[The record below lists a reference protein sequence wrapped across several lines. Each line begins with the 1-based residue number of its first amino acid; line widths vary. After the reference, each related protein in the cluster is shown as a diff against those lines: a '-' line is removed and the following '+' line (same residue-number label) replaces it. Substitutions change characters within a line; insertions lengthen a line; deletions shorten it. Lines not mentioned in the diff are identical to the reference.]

1 MLPYNVTESNKHRQ
15 TQSLHPHTS
24 RDLRPRN
31 VTMFSFLLLAIFF
44 SSVFIQI
51 FSLRSENSLSG
62 TLVGHIHPQQQP
74 HHRPY
79 QHYAPRAQL
88 EVDTFDEIDLL
99 DIVLL
104 ASVDGKLHALNRTSG
119 YILWSMGPYT
129 PSSTKS
135 GSGPSYGPGALSP
148 LVRTSHIEY
157 DYEITDDSVP
167 QEMYIIEPQS
177 GDIYIMSRPSAP
189 LQRFPFSMQELVDM
203 SPFRLP
209 GDEDGRVF
217 VGKKETS
224 LLVIELETGRIKA
237 TLNSECPWDQF
248 EEFRKD
254 RLDELDLDEL
264 EGSKSRMLQTTDVYI
279 GRTGA
284 KASVS

>member
-1 MLPYNVTESNKHRQ
+1 
-15 TQSLHPHTS
+15 
-24 RDLRPRN
+24 
-31 VTMFSFLLLAIFF
+31 
-44 SSVFIQI
+44 
-51 FSLRSENSLSG
+51 
-62 TLVGHIHPQQQP
+62 
-74 HHRPY
+74 
-79 QHYAPRAQL
+79 
-88 EVDTFDEIDLL
+88 
-99 DIVLL
+99 
-104 ASVDGKLHALNRTSG
+104 
-119 YILWSMGPYT
+119 MGPYT
-129 PSSTKS
+129 PSS
-135 GSGPSYGPGALSP
+135 GPGPSYGPGALSP

-157 DYEITDDSVP
+157 DYEITDDTVP

-177 GDIYIMSRPSAP
+177 GDIYIMPRPSAP
-189 LQRFPFSMQELVDM
+189 LQRFPFSVQELVDM

-254 RLDELDLDEL
+254 KLDELDLDEL
-264 EGSKSRMLQTTDVYI
+264 EGSKSRMPQTTDVYI

-284 KASVS
+284 KAFVS